1 MFDKKLE
8 ELLRQSVVSTLNE
21 KNLLK
26 EKVENKK
33 EKKVINRYSNAFFFD
48 TADYL
53 CPAGKCK
60 YSVDG
65 EDAYNDALHL
75 TVKGAMLLNDGF
87 KEMLQIQVK

>member
-33 EKKVINRYSNAFFFD
+33 EKKVIKEAYVAEPTHFDLKTELLSEKAIFEVVSGALLIHTSIFISSNCIF
-48 TADYL
+48 
-53 CPAGKCK
+53 GMRK
-60 YSVDG
+60 
-65 EDAYNDALHL
+65 
-75 TVKGAMLLNDGF
+75 
-87 KEMLQIQVK
+87 